1 MIIKQVTQENPVTN
15 NAYEIYEETTATTP
29 GGKTVAILTV
39 KERVDLDQ
47 LTSEIA
53 QLEARLA
60 DRQAVLTEIN
70 NIL

>member
-29 GGKTVAILTV
+29 DGETVAILTV

-70 NIL
+70 KL

>member
-1 MIIKQVTQENPVTN
+1 MIIKQVTQENPVIN

-29 GGKTVAILTV
+29 DGKTVAILTV

-47 LTSEIA
+47 LTSEIV

-70 NIL
+70 KL

>member
-1 MIIKQVTQENPVTN
+1 MIIKQVTQENPVIN
-15 NAYEIYEETTATTP
+15 NAYEIYEETTAPTP
-29 GGKTVAILTV
+29 DGKTATILTV

-60 DRQAVLTEIN
+60 DRQAILTEIN
-70 NIL
+70 NL